1 MPRSKRYRA
10 AAERLDRTRT
20 YPLAEA
26 IALIK
31 SKASAKF
38 DETVE
43 CHVKLNLK
51 GNQTVRDTTVL
62 PHGFQAEQRILV
74 FARDEKA
81 QEAQDA
87 GAAHV
92 GAEELVEKI
101 RGGWLDFD
109 VAVATPDMMRHV
121 GRLGPVLGRRGLMP
135 NPKTRTVTNDLS
147 AAIAELRRGRVEFR
161 ADKTGVVHMAVGKV
175 SMDPEP
181 VGENVSAL
189 LEEIGKRR
197 PPDLKGEFIASV
209 AVSSTMGPGVRVEQE
224 SAAGTA
230 SRHG

>member
-10 AAERLDRTRT
+10 AVERLERDRS

-26 IALIK
+26 LAMVK

-43 CHVKLNLK
+43 CHVKLNIK

-81 QEAQDA
+81 EEAQAA
-87 GAAHV
+87 GAA
-92 GAEELVEKI
+92 

-147 AAIAELRRGRVEFR
+147 AAIAELKRGRVEFR

-175 SMDPEP
+175 SMEPEP

-209 AVSSTMGPGVRVEQE
+209 AVSSTMGPGIRVAQE
-224 SAAGTA
+224 SMAGTA
-230 SRHG
+230 SR

>member
-1 MPRSKRYRA
+1 MARSKRYRT
-10 AAERLDRTRT
+10 AAERLDGARS

-26 IALIK
+26 LALVK
-31 SKASAKF
+31 SNASANF

-43 CHVKLNLK
+43 CHVKLNIK

-62 PHGFQAEQRILV
+62 PHGFRAEQRILV
-74 FARDEKA
+74 FARGEKA
-81 QEAQDA
+81 DEARAA
-87 GAAHV
+87 GAVHV

-161 ADKTGVVHMAVGKV
+161 ADRTGVVHMAVGKV
-175 SMDPEP
+175 SMEPQP

-189 LEEIGKRR
+189 VDEIGKRR

-209 AVSSTMGPGVRVEQE
+209 ALSSTMGPGVRVTPE
-224 SAAGTA
+224 SVAGAAG
-230 SRHG
+230 R

>member
-1 MPRSKRYRA
+1 MV
-10 AAERLDRTRT
+10 
-20 YPLAEA
+20 
-26 IALIK
+26 K
-31 SKASAKF
+31 SNATAKF

-43 CHVKLNLK
+43 CHIKLNLK

-62 PHGFQAEQRILV
+62 PHGFRAEQRILV
-74 FARDEKA
+74 FARGEKA
-81 QEAQDA
+81 EEAQAA
-87 GAAHV
+87 GAVHV

-161 ADKTGVVHMAVGKV
+161 ADKTGVVHMAVGRV
-175 SMDPEP
+175 SMEPEP
-181 VGENVSAL
+181 VGENVTAL
-189 LEEIGKRR
+189 LDEIGRRR
-197 PPDLKGEFIASV
+197 PPDLKGDFIASV
-209 AVSSTMGPGVRVEQE
+209 AVSSTMGPGVRVVPEPV
-224 SAAGTA
+224 AAS
-230 SRHG
+230 SR

>member
-10 AAERLDRTRT
+10 ATERLDRDRS

-26 IALIK
+26 LVLVK
-31 SKASAKF
+31 SNASAKF

-43 CHVKLNLK
+43 CHIKLNLK

-62 PHGFQAEQRILV
+62 PHGFRAEQRILV
-74 FARDEKA
+74 FARDDKA
-81 QEAQDA
+81 EEAQAA

-92 GAEELVEKI
+92 GAEDLVEKI

-161 ADKTGVVHMAVGKV
+161 ADKTGVVHMPVGKV
-175 SMDPEP
+175 SMEPAP

-209 AVSSTMGPGVRVEQE
+209 AVSSTMGPGIKVERE
-224 SAAGTA
+224 PVAGAA
-230 SRHG
+230 SR

>member
-1 MPRSKRYRA
+1 MV
-10 AAERLDRTRT
+10 
-20 YPLAEA
+20 
-26 IALIK
+26 K
-31 SKASAKF
+31 SNATAKF

-43 CHVKLNLK
+43 CHIKLNLK
-51 GNQTVRDTTVL
+51 GNQTLRDTTVL

-74 FARDEKA
+74 FARGEKA
-81 QEAQDA
+81 EEAQAA
-87 GAAHV
+87 GAVHV

-161 ADKTGVVHMAVGKV
+161 ADKTGVVHMAVGRV
-175 SMDPEP
+175 SMEPEP
-181 VGENVSAL
+181 VGENVTAL
-189 LEEIGKRR
+189 LDEIGRRR
-197 PPDLKGEFIASV
+197 PPDLKGDFIASV
-209 AVSSTMGPGVRVEQE
+209 AVSSTMGPGVRVVPEPV
-224 SAAGTA
+224 AAS
-230 SRHG
+230 SR

>member
-1 MPRSKRYRA
+1 MARSKRYRT
-10 AAERLDRTRT
+10 AAERLDGARS

-26 IALIK
+26 LALVK
-31 SKASAKF
+31 SNASASF

-62 PHGFQAEQRILV
+62 PHGFRAEQRILV
-74 FARDEKA
+74 FARGEKA
-81 QEAQDA
+81 DEARAA
-87 GAAHV
+87 GAVHV

-161 ADKTGVVHMAVGKV
+161 ADRTGVVHMAVGKV
-175 SMDPEP
+175 SMEPQP

-189 LEEIGKRR
+189 VDEIGKRR

-209 AVSSTMGPGVRVEQE
+209 ALSSTMGPGVRVTPE
-224 SAAGTA
+224 SVAGAAG
-230 SRHG
+230 R

>member
-1 MPRSKRYRA
+1 MARSKRYRT
-10 AAERLDRTRT
+10 AAERLDGARS

-26 IALIK
+26 LALVK
-31 SKASAKF
+31 SNASASF

-43 CHVKLNLK
+43 CHVKLNIK

-62 PHGFQAEQRILV
+62 PHGFRAEQRILV
-74 FARDEKA
+74 FARGEKA
-81 QEAQDA
+81 DEARAA

-147 AAIAELRRGRVEFR
+147 VAIAELRRGRVEFR
-161 ADKTGVVHMAVGKV
+161 ADRTGVVHMAVGKV
-175 SMDPEP
+175 SMEPQP

-189 LEEIGKRR
+189 VDEIGKRR

-209 AVSSTMGPGVRVEQE
+209 ALSSTMGPGVRVTPE
-224 SAAGTA
+224 SVAGAAG
-230 SRHG
+230 R

>member
-1 MPRSKRYRA
+1 MARSKRYRA
-10 AAERLDRTRT
+10 AAGRRDSAHS

-26 IALIK
+26 LAMVK
-31 SKASAKF
+31 GNATAKF

-62 PHGFQAEQRILV
+62 PHGFRAEQRILV
-74 FARDEKA
+74 FARGEKA
-81 QEAQDA
+81 EEAQAA
-87 GAAHV
+87 GAVHV

-109 VAVATPDMMRHV
+109 IAVATPDMMRHV

-147 AAIAELRRGRVEFR
+147 AALAELRRGRVEFR
-161 ADKTGVVHMAVGKV
+161 ADKTGVVHMAVGRV
-175 SMDPEP
+175 SMEPEP
-181 VGENVSAL
+181 VRDNVAAL

-197 PPDLKGEFIASV
+197 PADLKGEFIASV
-209 AVSSTMGPGVRVEQE
+209 AVSSTMGPGIKVAPE
-224 SAAGTA
+224 SVAAA
-230 SRHG
+230 SQ

>member
-1 MPRSKRYRA
+1 MARSKRYRTA
-10 AAERLDRTRT
+10 VERLDGARS

-26 IALIK
+26 LALVK
-31 SKASAKF
+31 SNASAKF

-43 CHVKLNLK
+43 CHVKLNIK

-62 PHGFQAEQRILV
+62 PHGFRAEQRILV

-81 QEAQDA
+81 EEARAA

-101 RGGWLDFD
+101 RGGWLEFD

-161 ADKTGVVHMAVGKV
+161 ADRTGVVHMAVGKV
-175 SMDPEP
+175 SMEAQP
-181 VGENVSAL
+181 VQENVSAL
-189 LEEIGKRR
+189 VGEIGKRR
-197 PPDLKGEFIASV
+197 PADLKGDFIASV
-209 AVSSTMGPGVRVEQE
+209 ALSSTMGPGVRVEPE
-224 SAAGTA
+224 SVAGA
-230 SRHG
+230 VVR